1 MALLGEHDSNSGDTE
16 LLVYAMSLVNK
27 VLNGIPD
34 IDTYYDQVDA
44 LEEQGM
50 ATIIQ
55 RLVRKFKNRFFL
67 SVCNLRY
74 QRDTW
79 DIFSKFL

>member
-1 MALLGEHDSNSGDTE
+1 MNLLREYDAGDTE
-16 LLVYAMSLVNK
+16 LLVYAMTLVNK

-50 ATIIQ
+50 ATLIQ
-55 RLVRKFKNRFFL
+55 K
-67 SVCNLRY
+67 
-74 QRDTW
+74 
-79 DIFSKFL
+79 